1 MKKIVI
7 VIMGLLIFHNSIV
20 GFAAENMTGWQY
32 SKEIN
37 YNAQNKYKAFF
48 LDEEIYSHAQ
58 KDLADIRIINE
69 QNEFV
74 PYYIYN
80 AYLSSENERNIEY
93 VSKHI
98 TSFMKKHDQYSDF
111 EMIPQ
116 ENNVDI
122 LGNILAL
129 EIDQKNFLR
138 QVDVYGGYD
147 NEKWQFIKTDNIY
160 RTDTVEKLSVNL
172 DQVYKYTY
180 YRIVFKDEV
189 NLLPIKN
196 LKLVFNNQEV
206 VYDNYKKA
214 KKADFKIEQKDGDNR
229 TILLLN
235 NDSHLKIN
243 RLKIMSD
250 DHFKRK
256 YDLYY
261 KNNADKD
268 YTQLTSGEICQL
280 KLQNF
285 KVEKTGIMFNR
296 DSKPYLVADAIKL
309 IIYNKDN
316 KPINIKDI
324 EISYYVDKIIFE
336 DDGSSKYKVLFD
348 NKDAQNPSYDIES
361 YKNYIEKEQQEIC
374 VLSNLV
380 QREVEKEGYH
390 INYHLVLNIM
400 VVLISIFLIVLIVK
414 KSGFKDL

>member
-7 VIMGLLIFHNSIV
+7 MIMGLLIFNNNIV
-20 GFAAENMTGWQY
+20 GFATENMTGWQY

-48 LDEEIYSHAQ
+48 LDEELYSHAK

-80 AYLSSENERNIEY
+80 EYLNSENERNIEY

-98 TSFMKKHDQYSDF
+98 TSFMKKHHQYSDF

-129 EIDQKNFLR
+129 EIDQENFLR
-138 QVDVYGGYD
+138 HVDIYGGYD

-160 RTDTVEKLSVNL
+160 RTDKVEKLYVNL
-172 DQVYKYTY
+172 DQFYKYTY

-206 VYDNYKKA
+206 VYVNYKKT

-229 TILLLN
+229 TILFLN

-250 DHFKRK
+250 DHFKRR

-280 KLQNF
+280 KLKNF
-285 KVEKTGIMFNR
+285 KVEKAGVMLNT
-296 DSKPYLVADAIKL
+296 DSKPYLAPDAIKL

-324 EISYYVDKIIFE
+324 EMSYYVDKIIFE

-348 NKDAQNPSYDIES
+348 NEDAKKPSYDIES

-374 VLSNLV
+374 LLSNLV
-380 QREVEKEGYH
+380 QREVEKEGYR

-400 VVLISIFLIVLIVK
+400 VVLISVFLIVLIVK